1 MIEIG
6 SHLNPKVLII
16 DDETEVLNSLADL
29 LRKEF
34 HVFASTDVNE
44 AQSLLMSHN
53 MFSLVISDQRMP
65 VLSGAELL
73 AKASISSP
81 DTARILLTGY
91 SDIDA
96 VIEAVNQGMITKY
109 ITKPWDGDK
118 LIELLKP
125 IAERHQLL
133 QENRQLINK
142 LAQLNESAM
151 DAAERIE
158 TLEETQSTV
167 QSENQTLKA
176 AYEQLDKSFWHLKK
190 IQEVL
195 PICMECGKVKTADS
209 SWEDVVGFLK
219 KHSLFLS
226 HGYCPECADK
236 VMRQFTKTDLSGGM
250 LHDIDK

>member
-6 SHLNPKVLII
+6 SKEKPKVLIV
-16 DDETEVLNSLADL
+16 DDEVEVLNSLADL
-29 LRKEF
+29 LRKDF
-34 HVFASTDVNE
+34 HIFATADVDE
-44 AQSLLMSHN
+44 AQRLLVSHN

-65 VLSGAELL
+65 VLTGAELL
-73 AKASISSP
+73 AKASKTSP

-91 SDIDA
+91 ADIDA

-109 ITKPWDGDK
+109 ITKPWDAEQ
-118 LIELLKP
+118 LIEILKP

-133 QENRQLINK
+133 QENRQLIHK

-151 DAAERIE
+151 DSSARIE
-158 TLEETQSTV
+158 SLKDIQSTV

-195 PICMECGKVKTADS
+195 PICLDCGKVKTTDS

-236 VMRQFTKTDLSGGM
+236 LMSQFTKD
-250 LHDIDK
+250 